1 MNDEKMFEELLK
13 EHDESASM
21 PWEAYENA
29 DERSLMLE
37 SLIARYNDVMDY
49 CGESERALY
58 KPLERYLCRVFGTLD
73 EMYSFCALDE
83 PPAIDEEELK
93 QYYEK
98 YYIHNAREAEEIQN
112 NERLSL

>member
-1 MNDEKMFEELLK
+1 MNHELFEELLK
-13 EHDESASM
+13 EQDESAPM

-37 SLIARYNDVMDY
+37 ALISRYNDVMDY
-49 CGESERALY
+49 CGESEKALY
-58 KPLERYLCRVFGTLD
+58 KPLEEYLCRTFGTLD

-98 YYIHNAREAEEIQN
+98 YYIHNAREAEEMQN

>member
-1 MNDEKMFEELLK
+1 MNYEMFEELLK
-13 EHDESASM
+13 EQDENEPM
-21 PWEAYENA
+21 PWKAYENA

-37 SLIARYNDVMDY
+37 ALIARYNDVMDY
-49 CGESERALY
+49 CGESEKALY

-93 QYYEK
+93 RHYERYYM
-98 YYIHNAREAEEIQN
+98 HNVKEVEEMQN
-112 NERLSL
+112 DERVSL

>member
-1 MNDEKMFEELLK
+1 MNNKLFDELLK
-13 EHDESASM
+13 EQDENAPM

-37 SLIARYNDVMDY
+37 ALITRYNDVMAY
-49 CGESERALY
+49 CYKSQKELY
-58 KPLERYLCRVFGTLD
+58 KPLEEYLCRTFGTLD

-98 YYIHNAREAEEIQN
+98 YYIHNAREAEEMQN
-112 NERLSL
+112 NERLSF

>member
-1 MNDEKMFEELLK
+1 MNHELLEELL
-13 EHDESASM
+13 EEQDENAPM

-29 DERSLMLE
+29 DERNLMLE
-37 SLIARYNDVMDY
+37 ALIARYDDVMGY
-49 CGESERALY
+49 CSKSEKALY
-58 KPLERYLCRVFGTLD
+58 KALEWYLCRIFGTLD

-98 YYIHNAREAEEIQN
+98 YYIHNARKAEETD
-112 NERLSL
+112 NEWVSL

>member
-1 MNDEKMFEELLK
+1 MNYEMFEELLK
-13 EHDESASM
+13 EQDESDPM

-49 CGESERALY
+49 CAESEKALY

-93 QYYEK
+93 RHYEK
-98 YYIHNAREAEEIQN
+98 YYIHNAREAEETN

>member
-1 MNDEKMFEELLK
+1 MNYEMFEELLK
-13 EHDESASM
+13 EQDENDPM

-29 DERSLMLE
+29 DERNLMLE
-37 SLIARYNDVMDY
+37 ALIARYNDVMDY
-49 CGESERALY
+49 CGESEKVLY

-93 QYYEK
+93 RYYER
-98 YYIHNAREAEEIQN
+98 YYMHNVKEVEKMQN
-112 NERLSL
+112 DERLSL